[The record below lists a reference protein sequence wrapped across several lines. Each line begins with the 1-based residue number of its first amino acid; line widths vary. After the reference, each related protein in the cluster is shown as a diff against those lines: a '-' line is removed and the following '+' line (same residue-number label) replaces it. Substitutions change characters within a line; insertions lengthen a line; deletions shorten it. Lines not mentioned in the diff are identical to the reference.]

1 MTAWGKNSRRFNGW
15 INFVLPVAAFI
26 VLFSAFLFVG
36 LLPRLDAIQSGTLPK
51 REVVRLVIGL
61 LATPIVAYLFTFLID
76 QSTEEQNA
84 TRKRSK
90 RGIRKSRRTA
100 KKLGVSVVPV
110 LTKEHVEARIRVDAA
125 LLEKRRDQGRETNIN
140 PASDDIAVLLFKDLN
155 REQVIISLISDR
167 DITSASEIEEAL
179 LEVEAYTAAP
189 VRSGWL

>member
-1 MTAWGKNSRRFNGW
+1 
-15 INFVLPVAAFI
+15 
-26 VLFSAFLFVG
+26 
-36 LLPRLDAIQSGTLPK
+36 
-51 REVVRLVIGL
+51 VVRLVIGL